1 MTFNL
6 TAFFNSGLRGLIS
19 LSKFVLTLVIASK
32 FDLSILGEYSLVV
45 NAVLITIFI
54 IGFEVYQYTSRSII
68 IEPKDQFQYIQ
79 KHFIY
84 VVTAFLYISPL
95 FYLFFHFGVLK
106 TDYLIP
112 LYILLFFEL
121 VSNEQYRLLIA
132 LKHPIFANLVL
143 FIRTSIWIY
152 LFLILLKLKF
162 SLADPLLVIIKFW
175 SIGAFISILI
185 PLVYFIKIYK
195 GSFGKIKDLPSFS
208 LIVNYWKKCYVLFFA
223 SLVLMLIN
231 IVDKFVVDF
240 YCEKTVLGVYSLY
253 FSLTS
258 MVFTFVLAGVISVTY
273 PHLVE
278 SYQLGKSRY
287 KREFRQ
293 FSKRLLIS
301 SLLMGLLS
309 VIIFKAYLYF
319 NAQEVEKL
327 RLIYE
332 NMNAYVL
339 LLISFII
346 YTLHMKFHYELYATK
361 NDAAI
366 MKANYVT
373 FIIYLCIL
381 IPLTN
386 AFAILGAA
394 GAHLVASSSIFIL
407 KKRFAIKYD
416 RIGGLE

>member
-1 MTFNL
+1 VTFNL

-45 NAVLITIFI
+45 NAVLIAIFI

-68 IEPKDQFQYIQ
+68 LNPKDQFQYIQ
-79 KHFIY
+79 KHFIFIA
-84 VVTAFLYISPL
+84 TAFLYTSPL

-106 TDYLIP
+106 MDYLIP
-112 LYILLFFEL
+112 LYILLLLEL
-121 VSNEQYRLLIA
+121 ISNEQYRLLIA
-132 LKHPIFANLVL
+132 LKRPIFANLVL

-152 LFLILLKLKF
+152 FFLILLKLKF
-162 SLADPLLVIIKFW
+162 SLTDPLLVIIKFW
-175 SIGAFISILI
+175 SIGALISILI
-185 PLVYFIKIYK
+185 PLVYLLKIHK
-195 GSFGKIKDLPSFS
+195 GSLGKIKGLPRFS
-208 LIVNYWKKCYVLFFA
+208 LIVDYWKQCYVLFFA
-223 SLVLMLIN
+223 SIALMLIN
-231 IVDKFVVDF
+231 ILDKFVIDY
-240 YCEKTVLGVYSLY
+240 YCEKTVLGVYSLF

-273 PHLVE
+273 PYFIE
-278 SYQLGKSRY
+278 SYQLDKSRY
-287 KREFRQ
+287 KRELRQ

-319 NAQEVEKL
+319 NAQEVAKL
-327 RLIYE
+327 SLIYE
-332 NMNAYVL
+332 NMSAYVI

-366 MKANYVT
+366 MKANFVT

-381 IPLTN
+381 VPFTN

-394 GAHLVASSSIFIL
+394 GAHLIASISIFIL
-407 KKRFAIKYD
+407 KKRFAKKYNS
-416 RIGGLE
+416 IGA